1 MELARL
7 LRVKKGV
14 TAVIGS
20 GGKTGLIL
28 ALAKELSENAR
39 VIVCTTTKIFPP
51 EMPCV
56 TDGDMESVLRKHSL
70 ICVGTPTPE
79 GKLSAPKTELSELA
93 RLADYVLV
101 EADGAKRMPLKA
113 HADYEPVIPKEAG
126 EVICVVGLSG
136 IGKPIKDAVHR
147 AEIFTRNLG
156 VDLDEIVTPQSVAKH
171 LKLENL
177 HTQVFLNQAD
187 TEREQVLG
195 RTIADDL
202 NCSVCMGALE
212 KGWAI
217 CLY

>member
-1 MELARL
+1 MELAQML
-7 LRVKKGV
+7 NVQKGV

-20 GGKTGLIL
+20 GGKTSLIF
-28 ALAKELSENAR
+28 ALAQELSANAR

-56 TDGDMESVLRKHSL
+56 TDEKIEAALCKHNL
-70 ICVGTPTPE
+70 ICVGTPTDA
-79 GKLSAPKTELSELA
+79 GKLSAPQTECSELA

-113 HADYEPVIPKEAG
+113 HAAYEPVVPQEAG

-136 IGKPIKDAVHR
+136 IGKPISACVHR
-147 AEIFTRNLG
+147 AEIFAQNLG
-156 VDLDEIVTPQSVAKH
+156 AELDEIATAQLVCKH

-177 HTQVFLNQAD
+177 HTRVFLNQAD
-187 TEREQVLG
+187 TEREEEFGHIIAKDLG
-195 RTIADDL
+195 
-202 NCSVCMGALE
+202 CSVCMGALE
-212 KGWAI
+212 KGWAV